1 MTADLER
8 NTGPML
14 LSRRCGAK
22 TRSGKPCRVPAVGGK
37 KRCRMHG
44 GAPGSGAPRGNQ
56 NALKHGLYRKA
67 VIEERSQLRAFL
79 RKSQKLLQDIE

>member
-1 MTADLER
+1 MTGDHPR

-14 LSRRCGAK
+14 ASQRCGAK
-22 TRSGKPCRVPAVGGK
+22 TRLGKSCRSPAVHGN

-56 NALKHGLYRKA
+56 NALKHGLYTKA
-67 VIEERSQLRAFL
+67 AIEEREQLRAL
-79 RKSQKLLQDIE
+79 IRQSRKLLQDIE